1 MNDLKHILAQNEGK
15 LPDDMLLAYIEGT
28 LPPEQQHEIEAWLGQ
43 EGMESDAIEGLRSLS
58 PDETRNA
65 TARLNHKLKKALTN
79 RKRGRKY
86 IKEGPWSYLAVIVI
100 LLLVVL
106 AYIVLRMVVKK

>member
-1 MNDLKHILAQNEGK
+1 MDDLKHILAQNEGK
-15 LPDDMLLAYIEGT
+15 LPDDMLLAYIEGA
-28 LPPEQQHEIEAWLGQ
+28 LPPEQQHEIEMWLGQ

-58 PDETRNA
+58 PAETRN
-65 TARLNHKLKKALTN
+65 TVTRLNHRLKKAITV
-79 RKRGRKY
+79 RKRSRRY